1 MFYFQFSIT
10 GSPTGLTAWGQM
22 LLHNFKLNRLYNC
35 LFLFPDCLSKAR
47 FVSTVQ
53 YHQIIIQ
60 EKQKSLQ
67 RQFKCKILL
76 FMKIKIFTLYENE
89 KFYTLW
95 KCKIY
100 SRYLNQFLQKNSQ
113 NWIYHLILNMKSNT
127 NMKKT
132 YLTKNFFKK
141 FLKWQT
147 FRYIQKQLLFLA
159 VSQR

>member
-76 FMKIKIFTLYENE
+76 FMKIKFFTLYENE

-100 SRYLNQFLQKNSQ
+100 SRYLNQFLQKLSK
-113 NWIYHLILNMKSNT
+113 LNLLFNFKREKQWQHE
-127 NMKKT
+127 KKP
-132 YLTKNFFKK
+132 YLTKS
-141 FLKWQT
+141 FL
-147 FRYIQKQLLFLA
+147 
-159 VSQR
+159 